1 MGSALG
7 ATAAPTPWGE
17 RGQRGRHGDP
27 AQGKARGAPWHA
39 AVSRGA
45 VGPQPQKP
53 SLGPGGG
60 RPAWLWGAGG
70 RGRAG
75 AGPCLRHPARSP
87 NTPDLKR
94 RFPAGRC
101 GRAVAPHRRDSPHPD
116 PPLPDPPP
124 RTGGTERGGRG
135 TRPSGAAV
143 AAQQSRVVCA
153 LPPPPHTPLPA
164 AWAQHSCS
172 AAPAPLG
179 APRAALGA
187 GCGAAFSPWARPV
200 LDVGTR
206 WGSWPRADAGIT
218 LRWELGVHIPARPA
232 SLGPSPRAGAAQE
245 AHRKPIG
252 SFWEQIT
259 VSSRSRSI
267 SCGRIPRG
275 RWDGRPRLTSP
286 TPPPLHP
293 CVADVRLSV
302 RPHSVPTQCIQPSIQ
317 LSPNS
322 SSPTA
327 PTAPPVPSL
336 CPCPSVPPYAPSFT
350 ALPPSPCMVSV
361 CPSMPSPP

>member
-218 LRWELGVHIPARPA
+218 LRWELGVHIPAQPHQPRTA
-232 SLGPSPRAGAAQE
+232 LGSP
-245 AHRKPIG
+245 H
-252 SFWEQIT
+252 
-259 VSSRSRSI
+259 
-267 SCGRIPRG
+267 
-275 RWDGRPRLTSP
+275 
-286 TPPPLHP
+286 
-293 CVADVRLSV
+293 
-302 RPHSVPTQCIQPSIQ
+302 
-317 LSPNS
+317 
-322 SSPTA
+322 
-327 PTAPPVPSL
+327 
-336 CPCPSVPPYAPSFT
+336 PSVPRFPAAPAQRGH
-350 ALPPSPCMVSV
+350 ALLHSRGSGRAGGCGQPFPTRGLLGQRRHPQRRTERRGRPEDPAWPSASLPFRPCCPGSGAASPCPTTPGRSARTNATPRTGRRAAPGARRAANRPGTPMALLLR
-361 CPSMPSPP
+361 PP